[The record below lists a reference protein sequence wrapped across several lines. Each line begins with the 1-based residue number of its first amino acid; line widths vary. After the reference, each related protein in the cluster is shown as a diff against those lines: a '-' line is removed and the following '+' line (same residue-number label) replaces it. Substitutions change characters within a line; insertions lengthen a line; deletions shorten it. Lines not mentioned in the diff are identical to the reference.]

1 MYPESRPICRSEY
14 VYMKQALSAII
25 EKSGSISFMPDRSAN
40 CTKSPVESDCRPN
53 GKAITVQ
60 RVATAKLPT
69 VFGDFKIA
77 GYKSLTSDEEF
88 VVLYKGDLRPEVPTL
103 VRIHSQCLTG
113 DVFGSVKC
121 DCGPQLHKAMEMI
134 EAEGL
139 GAIVYQQQEGRG
151 IGILNK
157 IRAYA
162 LQDEGADTVEANER
176 LGFAVDARNY
186 QQCAEILF
194 DLGLCKVKVISNNP
208 DKLKALQEAGLQ
220 VVERIPI
227 EIAAAEPAAHY
238 LRTKKEKLGHL
249 FSF

>member
-1 MYPESRPICRSEY
+1 MKSES
-14 VYMKQALSAII
+14 AGT
-25 EKSGSISFMPDRSAN
+25 EKADCPPRKF
-40 CTKSPVESDCRPN
+40 TKSVE
-53 GKAITVQ
+53 K
-60 RVATAKLPT
+60 VAVAKLPT
-69 VFGDFKIA
+69 KRGDFMLA
-77 GYKSLTSDEEF
+77 GYRSLTSDEEF
-88 VVLYKGDLRPEVPTL
+88 VVLYKGEMTSDVPTL

-113 DVFGSVKC
+113 DVFGSIKC

-134 EAEGL
+134 NDAGR

-162 LQDEGADTVEANER
+162 LQDEGADTVEANEK

-194 DLGLCKVKVISNNP
+194 DLGLCQVRVISNNP
-208 DKLKALQEAGLQ
+208 DKLRALEAAGLQ
-220 VVERIPI
+220 IVERIALDV
-227 EIAAAEPAAHY
+227 ETEQPAAHY

-249 FSF
+249 LDF